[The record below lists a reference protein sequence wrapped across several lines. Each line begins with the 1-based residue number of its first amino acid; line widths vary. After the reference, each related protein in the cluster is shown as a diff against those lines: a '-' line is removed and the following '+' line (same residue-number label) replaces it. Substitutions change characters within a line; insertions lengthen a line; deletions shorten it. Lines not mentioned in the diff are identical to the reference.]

1 MAQVV
6 NTNDFDEVVL
16 KSSNVTLV
24 DFYADWCGPCQ
35 MLIPIIDELSENLP
49 TGTNVVK
56 VNVDESGELA
66 ARYGVMGI
74 PSLKVFKDG
83 EVVEEATGV
92 LQKDQLIEMLKRH
105 L

>member
-49 TGTNVVK
+49 TGTNAVK

>member
-83 EVVEEATGV
+83 EVVAV
-92 LQKDQLIEMLKRH
+92 K
-105 L
+105 